1 MYCILG
7 VLILAV
13 TFSGLE
19 TSKEFAEVWYREV
32 ILGEVQYAASTY
44 DRIYTQRHPWQ
55 GSTEDERRIAA
66 LRAGW
71 CFERLGLVEDAS
83 LAYIWLLQHGDY
95 RSARWNVARS
105 RLRDMARSGSLPG
118 AAQLGETSRRGEV
131 SLVRDALAHHLKESR
146 REVES
151 GKNEL
156 VNLERRLLGLK
167 REVDLARAERLETR
181 GVGNAATAS
190 HPSRGSFRGSFRESF
205 RGSFRNELEGRL
217 RTVLTEGFNFEEI
230 LPGVADAFNGLALRA
245 VIRGD
250 VVAAKR
256 HFEQARALSA
266 HHTLA
271 SDLVEK
277 LDSWHPDSRPSL
289 RGLADLARRYLLE
302 DRLRQIGELQSKI
315 RDGLVSARQRR
326 RGGVRAV
333 VEIWQMAERALPDV
347 RREAEIAHLVREA
360 DRLFLALTT
369 DVSTGQDGRPPGEE
383 LREFLVEREQQLRTA
398 SDLVVQIVEVTSEK
412 VALQIEASDRD
423 RPDTIEVAARK
434 VRRLLAEG
442 RSFLVTG
449 SLAKCE
455 ASIRQVEPLLSW
467 FPSLDHYRNQLRRLQ
482 HSLALELPIFQEE
495 LDSQQ

>member
-32 ILGEVQYAASTY
+32 ILGEVQFAASTY

-131 SLVRDALAHHLKESR
+131 SLVRDALAHHLKISR
-146 REVES
+146 REVKI

-156 VNLERRLLGLK
+156 VNLERRLFGLK
-167 REVDLARAERLETR
+167 REVDLARAERLEIR

-190 HPSRGSFRGSFRESF
+190 HPRGSF
-205 RGSFRNELEGRL
+205 RGSFRNELEGQL
-217 RTVLTEGFNFEEI
+217 RTVLTEGFSFEEI

-250 VVAAKR
+250 VAAAR
-256 HFEQARALSA
+256 RNFEQARALSA
-266 HHTLA
+266 QHTLA
-271 SDLVEK
+271 SDFVEK
-277 LDSWHPDSRPSL
+277 LDSRQPDFRPSL

-302 DRLRQIGELQSKI
+302 ERLRQIGELQSKI
-315 RDGLVSARQRR
+315 RVKLVSARQRR
-326 RGGVRAV
+326 RGLGVSRV
-333 VEIWQMAERALPDV
+333 VEIWQMADRALPEV
-347 RREAEIAHLVREA
+347 RREAEISHLVREA

-383 LREFLVEREQQLRTA
+383 LREFLVQRGQQLRTA
-398 SDLVVQIVEVTSEK
+398 SDLVVQVVEVTSEK

-423 RPDTIEVAARK
+423 RPDTIEVAARE

>member
-1 MYCILG
+1 MS
-7 VLILAV
+7 LI
-13 TFSGLE
+13 
-19 TSKEFAEVWYREV
+19 
-32 ILGEVQYAASTY
+32 
-44 DRIYTQRHPWQ
+44 
-55 GSTEDERRIAA
+55 
-66 LRAGW
+66 
-71 CFERLGLVEDAS
+71 
-83 LAYIWLLQHGDY
+83 
-95 RSARWNVARS
+95 
-105 RLRDMARSGSLPG
+105 
-118 AAQLGETSRRGEV
+118 
-131 SLVRDALAHHLKESR
+131 RDALADHLKTSR
-146 REVES
+146 LEVER
-151 GKNEL
+151 GKSEL
-156 VNLERRLLGLK
+156 NNLERRLSGLK
-167 REVDLARAERLETR
+167 REVDLARAERLEIR

-190 HPSRGSFRGSFRESF
+190 HP

-217 RTVLTEGFNFEEI
+217 RTVLMEGFSFEEI

-302 DRLRQIGELQSKI
+302 ERLRQIGELQSEI
-315 RDGLVSARQRR
+315 RDWLESARQRR
-326 RGGVRAV
+326 RDLGVTLV
-333 VEIWQMAERALPDV
+333 VDIWQLADRALPEV
-347 RREAEIAHLVREA
+347 RREAEISHLVREA

-383 LREFLVEREQQLRTA
+383 LREFLVQRGQQLRTA

-423 RPDTIEVAARK
+423 RPDTIEVATRE

-455 ASIRQVEPLLSW
+455 ASIRQVEPLLAW
-467 FPSLDHYRNQLRRLQ
+467 FPRLDLHYRNQWRRLQ
-482 HSLALELPIFQEE
+482 KSLAEIELPTLQEE